1 MNTSHNIPSHDA
13 ISVRARHIWE
23 SSGQIDG
30 QDLANWLQAEK
41 ELLDESPAEAGNEG
55 SLKNLGSV
63 GSNSGTPDTA
73 SRRDRAGR
81 GGESLPG
88 KQGRMRR

>member
-1 MNTSHNIPSHDA
+1 MNIPHNIPSHDA
-13 ISVRARHIWE
+13 ISIRARDIWE

-41 ELLDESPAEAGNEG
+41 ELLDETPAEAGNEG
-55 SLKNLGSV
+55 PLKNLGSV
-63 GSNSGTPDTA
+63 ESNLGTPDTA
-73 SRRDRAGR
+73 SPLNRASR

-88 KQGRMRR
+88 KQGRLRR

>member
-1 MNTSHNIPSHDA
+1 MNTPHNIPTHDA
-13 ISVRARHIWE
+13 ISIRARHIWE

-41 ELLDESPAEAGNEG
+41 ELLDETPAEARNEG

-63 GSNSGTPDTA
+63 ESISETPDTA